1 MARLQRTHDAL
12 ASLEANAGH
21 AYGEHV
27 RRSVQTGY
35 DGVYIG
41 EAEFDPTRHEPS
53 DIDPFAMGEALD
65 RPHVSQV
72 FPSRPLH
79 INIVADR
86 TGRAEDPRVTAI
98 KDAAVVGL
106 VGSIDES
113 LPGVTDQ
120 SFIYLAGRGD
130 IANAETLRASSRNE
144 LPGQISDLALDGLT
158 IVISDFHGM
167 RFDRSSLDGVVAV
180 KLNHP
185 LERAIPAGVGRI
197 SLGGEYELD
206 TRDGAQLGEYNR
218 LLQAHHDSAVAGLES
233 AGAVVASVISD
244 PRYEQGYDIAAA
256 DGGIAAAIGEMS
268 SLA

>member
-1 MARLQRTHDAL
+1 MARLQRTHAAL

-27 RRSVQTGY
+27 RRNVQAGF

-41 EAEFDPTRHEPS
+41 EAEFDPTRHDPS
-53 DIDPFAMGEALD
+53 DIDAFAMGEALD
-65 RPHVSQV
+65 KPHVSQV

-86 TGRAEDPRVTAI
+86 TGRSEDPRVTAV
-98 KDAAVVGL
+98 KGAAAASL
-106 VGSIDES
+106 VGSLDES

-120 SFIYLAGRGD
+120 SFIYIAGHGNLPD
-130 IANAETLRASSRNE
+130 AETLRVSNRNE
-144 LPGQISDLALDGLT
+144 LPGQVSDLALDGLT
-158 IVISDFHGM
+158 LVVSDFQGM
-167 RFDRSSLDGVVAV
+167 RFEPGSLDGVVAV

-206 TRDGAQLGEYNR
+206 TRDGTQLGAYNQ
-218 LLQAHHDSAVAGLES
+218 LLQAQHDRTVSGLES
-233 AGAVVASVISD
+233 AGATVASVIAD
-244 PRYEQGYDIAAA
+244 PRYEQGYDIGAA
-256 DGGIAAAIGEMS
+256 DEEIASAIGEIPV
-268 SLA
+268 